1 MKFPTD
7 WSTTVRRWPT
17 TLKFKI
23 AALVVAS
30 STLSAGLA
38 MRLDATH
45 GGGAV
50 LLVIGLVAAAAGL
63 LVAWRMTQPIWV
75 LRQRAEGLLGET
87 ANPALDWPQGRDEV
101 GDLARGIQQVVA
113 ERQRQRIETQAL
125 IHRLE
130 AVLDHAEVGIVLSRN
145 SRLELVSQHFCDIF
159 QCERQEALGQPTR
172 SMYPSDEA
180 YEALSE
186 KARPAF
192 TKLGAYDTELQLARR
207 TGERFWAK
215 MRGRAVVAGDPSQG
229 TIWIIEDVTQAREH
243 REQLAW
249 SAHHDSL
256 TGLANRA
263 AFEEL
268 LARETALSAQAPFC
282 ALFIDLDKFKQ
293 VNDTGGHAAGD
304 ALLREVA
311 QQLVAVVR
319 RSDTVARLGGDEF
332 AVMLSGCPLPR
343 AQALAEKL
351 RAAVADYRLE
361 WQGVTHGVGASIGLV
376 HVHGNYSDPA
386 EVLKAAD
393 AACYAAKRSGRDR
406 VEMAVAST

>member
-1 MKFPTD
+1 MTPHRQLRTAL
-7 WSTTVRRWPT
+7 RQWPT
-17 TLKFKI
+17 SLKFKI
-23 AALVVAS
+23 VAMAVVTAV
-30 STLSAGLA
+30 LSASVSAQLA
-38 MRLDATH
+38 
-45 GGGAV
+45 
-50 LLVIGLVAAAAGL
+50 GLVAAALSGL
-63 LVAWRMTQPIWV
+63 LAWWMTRPISA
-75 LRQRAEGLLGET
+75 LRRRAEELLNESGPS
-87 ANPALDWPQGRDEV
+87 PADWPQGRNANWPAGQDEI
-101 GDLARGIQQVVA
+101 GDLSRAIQQVDA
-113 ERQRQRIETQAL
+113 KHQRQRIETQAL
-125 IHRLE
+125 VHRLE

-172 SMYPSDEA
+172 SMYPSDQA

-192 TKLGAYDTELQLARR
+192 TSLGVYDVELQLARR
-207 TGERFWAK
+207 TGECFWAK

-229 TIWIIEDVTQAREH
+229 TIWIIEDVTKAREY

-268 LARETALSAQAPFC
+268 LARETALSGQAPFC

-293 VNDTGGHAAGD
+293 VNDSGGHAAGD

-343 AQALAEKL
+343 AQSLAEKL
-351 RAAVADYRLE
+351 RATVANYRLE
-361 WQGVTHGVGASIGLV
+361 WQGVSHSVGASIGLV
-376 HVHGNYSDPA
+376 HVHGNYATPA
-386 EVLKAAD
+386 AVLKAAD
-393 AACYAAKRSGRDR
+393 EACYAAKRSGRDR
-406 VEMAVAST
+406 VEVAAAC

>member
-1 MKFPTD
+1 MTFHRELRTAL
-7 WSTTVRRWPT
+7 RQWPT
-17 TLKFKI
+17 SLKFKI
-23 AALVVAS
+23 VAMALISAVVLA
-30 STLSAGLA
+30 STLASTTAHW
-38 MRLDATH
+38 M
-45 GGGAV
+45 
-50 LLVIGLVAAAAGL
+50 GLVAAAMSVLLAG
-63 LVAWRMTQPIWV
+63 WMTRRISV
-75 LRQRAEGLLGET
+75 LRRRTEELLNEST
-87 ANPALDWPQGRDEV
+87 QSPVDWPAGQDEI
-101 GDLARGIQQVVA
+101 GELSRAIQHVDAQ
-113 ERQRQRIETQAL
+113 RQRQRIETQAL
-125 IHRLE
+125 VHRLE
-130 AVLDHAEVGIVLSRN
+130 AVLDHAEVGILLSRN
-145 SRLELVSQHFCDIF
+145 SRIELVSQHFCDIF
-159 QCERQEALGQPTR
+159 QCERQDALGQPTR
-172 SMYPSDEA
+172 SLYPSDDA

-192 TKLGAYDTELQLARR
+192 TTVGVFDVELELARR

-263 AFEEL
+263 AFDEL
-268 LARETALSAQAPFC
+268 LARETALSSQAPFC

-293 VNDTGGHAAGD
+293 VNDSGGHAAGD
-304 ALLREVA
+304 ALLRDIA
-311 QQLVAVVR
+311 HQLVAVVR

-351 RAAVADYRLE
+351 RAAVASYRLE
-361 WQGVTHGVGASIGLV
+361 WNGSRHSVGASIGLV
-376 HVHGNYSDPA
+376 HVHGNFATPA

-393 AACYAAKRSGRDR
+393 EACYAAKRSGRDR
-406 VEMAVAST
+406 VELAAAC